1 MHEVN
6 KCVCVCVCVCVHVFG
21 CVCVGVCMIWCIDS
35 LVQRE
40 HRDPRGLKSQTH
52 WSSHDG
58 KTKKKQNKKNKKE
71 QHTMA
76 SFSSLLQFL
85 SNKPCRANTFST
97 KNTQGGSLF
106 VLLERG
112 QGGVLVKISR
122 GRGRRYKR
130 ETHTRA
136 HTHTHTYTH
145 THTVQKKSLM
155 AIGQYNKR
163 REGKTKMTR
172 RHRKKTSCPSY
183 F

>member
-1 MHEVN
+1 MSTGIQEALNRKHIEAA
-6 KCVCVCVCVCVHVFG
+6 
-21 CVCVGVCMIWCIDS
+21 MMER
-35 LVQRE
+35 Q
-40 HRDPRGLKSQTH
+40 
-52 WSSHDG
+52 
-58 KTKKKQNKKNKKE
+58 KKQNKKNKKE

-112 QGGVLVKISR
+112 QGGFLLKFPGAEGGATNER
-122 GRGRRYKR
+122 
-130 ETHTRA
+130 HTRA
-136 HTHTHTYTH
+136 RTHTHTHTYTH